1 MSEWRSYHLHYSD
14 VDRLILDCVHP
25 FLQRWEDRL
34 ERRSWERHYAGGPH
48 LRVRLRGPAA
58 EVGKAGEEL
67 AAWAGDFL
75 TRHPSPDQA
84 GYSEQRVAQLLKWE
98 GTPDEPGTDL
108 RYRNNAIEEHPYP
121 GASEVYVSSEA
132 ACLMEDFRH
141 DVLPLATR
149 LLGSARPRREALL
162 RIYFLHALEVGG
174 ELPGGSVSFKSHWEG
189 FASCFKS
196 PEVIERVRSAY
207 EANRDHIGGL
217 LAEVAGLHAGGL
229 IEDDADL
236 GEWRRLLTLYGH
248 RAERTIRAGVHLT
261 RQAADPEEASR
272 LRRQA
277 ADFSLRESDFVSALW
292 ADDVFLASIQYEP
305 SFLVPRVLVNLLYT
319 LVVAVGLKSLDKFA
333 LCHFS
338 CRAVEEHSRCD
349 LTDLLKVTID
359 RFVTRNAPR
368 WGAAESIR

>member
-1 MSEWRSYHLHYSD
+1 
-14 VDRLILDCVHP
+14 
-25 FLQRWEDRL
+25 
-34 ERRSWERHYAGGPH
+34 
-48 LRVRLRGPAA
+48 
-58 EVGKAGEEL
+58 
-67 AAWAGDFL
+67 
-75 TRHPSPDQA
+75 
-84 GYSEQRVAQLLKWE
+84 
-98 GTPDEPGTDL
+98 
-108 RYRNNAIEEHPYP
+108 
-121 GASEVYVSSEA
+121 
-132 ACLMEDFRH
+132 MEDFRH

-149 LLGSARPRREALL
+149 LLASERPRREALL

-189 FASCFKS
+189 FSSCFRS
-196 PEVIERVRSAY
+196 PEVIERIRSAY
-207 EANRDHIGGL
+207 EVNRNHIGGL
-217 LAEVAGLHAGGL
+217 LSEVAGLHAGGR
-229 IEDDADL
+229 IEDDEDL
-236 GEWRRLLTLYGH
+236 SEWRRLLTLYGR

-261 RQAADPEEASR
+261 RQAADPGEAAR

-277 ADFSLRESDFVSALW
+277 AAFSLRESDFVSALW

-319 LVVAVGLKSLDKFA
+319 LVAAVGLKPLDKFA

-368 WGAAESIR
+368 WSAAESIR